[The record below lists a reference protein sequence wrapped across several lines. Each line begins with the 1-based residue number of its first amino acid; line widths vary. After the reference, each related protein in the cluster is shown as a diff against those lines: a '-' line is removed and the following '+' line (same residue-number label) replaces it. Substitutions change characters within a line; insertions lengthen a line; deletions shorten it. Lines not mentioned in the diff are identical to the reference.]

1 MNLSGILVVARPDA
15 FDACVAAL
23 RAQAGVEVH
32 YADRDTSR
40 ILIVQSA
47 ADRGA
52 EAEAFA
58 RIRALPGV
66 LSADLDYHYFGDMH
80 VDDFDRALVLER
92 LSTSA
97 AGAPTPPAVP

>member
-23 RAQAGVEVH
+23 RAQEGVEVH

-40 ILIVQSA
+40 IVIVQSA
-47 ADRGA
+47 ADCGA

-58 RIRALPGV
+58 RIRALPGA
-66 LSADLDYHYFGDMH
+66 LTADLVYHYFGDTH
-80 VDDFDRALVLER
+80 VDDFDRALALER
-92 LSTSA
+92 LAGGATGA
-97 AGAPTPPAVP
+97 LAPIAGA